1 MKKDNHYFLC
11 LTFLG
16 FILFFARVNITNIY
30 REIHADVQNVHV
42 DIIEEDRQ
50 NINRVLE
57 YYDKISRHE
66 IGKDREKEMW
76 ISPENKEI
84 FSSAFTDKDKFFEL
98 RKKKILNEENLKRIT
113 ALIRKAMSEYDGKEI
128 STMKFS
134 YKDYEFVFPFSTK
147 RWIWSRR

>member
-1 MKKDNHYFLC
+1 MNKNKHRLLC
-11 LTFLG
+11 LFYLLLILD
-16 FILFFARVNITNIY
+16 FIRIFNTNIAS
-30 REIHADVQNVHV
+30 EIHANVQNAQV

-76 ISPENKEI
+76 IAPQNKEI
-84 FSSAFTDKDKFFEL
+84 FSSAFTDKDNFFEL
-98 RKKKILNEENLKRIT
+98 RKKKILNEVNLKRIT
-113 ALIRKAMSEYDGKEI
+113 DLIRKAMSEYDGKEI

-134 YKDYEFVFPFSTK
+134 YKDYEFIFPFSTK
-147 RWIWSRR
+147 R